1 MITLEEVLALHDLSI
16 KFFGGRIGIRNM
28 DLLKSAVTRPFQT
41 FDNKDVYFSVFE
53 KAAALLESLV
63 KNHPF
68 VDGNK
73 RTGFLASLIFLKRN
87 NIKLKASEAESY
99 EFIMKVASSEI
110 LFTDMVTW
118 FQNNSKFIL

>member
-1 MITLEEVLALHDLSI
+1 MITLEEVLALHDLAI
-16 KFFGGRIGIRNM
+16 KFFGGKIGIRNM

-73 RTGFLASLIFLKRN
+73 RTGFLASIIFLKRN

-110 LFTDMVTW
+110 LFIDIVTW

>member
-1 MITLEEVLALHDLSI
+1 MITLEDVLALHDLSI

-73 RTGFLASLIFLKRN
+73 RTGFLASIIFLKRN

-110 LFTDMVTW
+110 LFIDIVTW

>member
-73 RTGFLASLIFLKRN
+73 RTGFLASIIFFKRN

-110 LFTDMVTW
+110 LFNDMVTW